1 MREAV
6 LDGTVDAIVTDHSPH
21 APEEKDVEFRYAPN
35 GFCGLETSLAVMLTD
50 LYHTHVFDLNTI
62 ISKMSCEPAKLFKLA
77 GGTLKEGSVA
87 DITIMDLNK
96 EWTVDSSKF
105 YTRGKFTPYEGKA
118 CTGKAVATMLHGNFV
133 MRDGV
138 VCTKK

>member
-96 EWTVDSSKF
+96 NGLLTAPNSIPAANSPRTKARLAPARLLPLCCTVI
-105 YTRGKFTPYEGKA
+105 
-118 CTGKAVATMLHGNFV
+118 L
-133 MRDGV
+133 
-138 VCTKK
+138 